1 MLFPQKRP
9 APPNWKIFLYC
20 LIALLI
26 LCGLGWINTHLLGD
40 HTQYDERGFP
50 VSSASESA

>member
-9 APPNWKIFLYC
+9 TPPNWKIFLYC